1 MTFLFRYFEDIFASI
16 AISITVL
23 MVILNVF
30 LRYGFGFVIPWT
42 EELSVI
48 CFIWATYLGGSS
60 CYKNKLHLGVD
71 IVIATLPERMRQR
84 YQILLYLFLLGLHSI
99 MLWLSFDYLMLSS
112 KSTPVMGISYFYI
125 NSVLVLSF
133 GLMAL
138 HTLRFLAQDI
148 TLLLNPQAKP
158 QGQSGTAAE

>member
-1 MTFLFRYFEDIFASI
+1 MPVILRYFEEIFASI

-23 MVILNVF
+23 IVILNVV

-48 CFIWATYLGGSS
+48 CFIWAVYLGGSS

-71 IVIATLPERMRQR
+71 VVIAQLPEQSRQR
-84 YQILLYLFLLGLHSI
+84 YQIVLYSFMLVLNI
-99 MLWLSFDYLMLSS
+99 TILWLSVKYLMLST
-112 KSTPVMGISYFYI
+112 KFTPVMGISYIYI

-133 GLMAL
+133 AL
-138 HTLRFLAQDI
+138 ITFHTARFLVQEIKQLRNSQIPVD
-148 TLLLNPQAKP
+148 K
-158 QGQSGTAAE
+158 

>member
-1 MTFLFRYFEDIFASI
+1 MSFLFRYFEEIFASI

-23 MVILNVF
+23 MVIINVF

-48 CFIWATYLGGSS
+48 CFTWATYLGGSS

-71 IVIATLPERMRQR
+71 IIIAMFPERMRQR
-84 YQILLYLFLLGLHSI
+84 YQVILHLFLLGFFAV
-99 MLWLSFDYLMLSS
+99 MLWLSFDYMMLSS

-133 GLMAL
+133 GLMTL
-138 HTLRFLAQDI
+138 HTVRFLAQEI
-148 TLLLNPQAKP
+148 SLLRNPSTSSK
-158 QGQSGTAAE
+158 AE

>member
-1 MTFLFRYFEDIFASI
+1 MTFLFRYFEEIFASI
-16 AISITVL
+16 AISITVI

-60 CYKNKLHLGVD
+60 CYKHKLHLGVD
-71 IVIATLPERMRQR
+71 IIISMLPEGMRQR
-84 YQILLYLFLLGLHSI
+84 FQIMLYLFLLALHSV
-99 MLWLSFDYLMLSS
+99 MVWLSFDYLMLSS

-133 GLMAL
+133 GLMVL
-138 HTLRFLAQDI
+138 HTLRFLAQEI
-148 TLLLNPQAKP
+148 SALRNPQS
-158 QGQSGTAAE
+158 QLNTSLNGAAE

>member
-1 MTFLFRYFEDIFASI
+1 MSFLFRYFEEIFASI

-23 MVILNVF
+23 MVIINVF

-48 CFIWATYLGGSS
+48 CFTWATYLGGSS

-71 IVIATLPERMRQR
+71 IIIAMFPERMRQR
-84 YQILLYLFLLGLHSI
+84 YQVILHLFLLGFFAV
-99 MLWLSFDYLMLSS
+99 MLWLSFDYMMLSS

-133 GLMAL
+133 GLMTL
-138 HTLRFLAQDI
+138 HTVRFLAQEI
-148 TLLLNPQAKP
+148 LCCVTLPQAAKR
-158 QGQSGTAAE
+158 SK

>member
-1 MTFLFRYFEDIFASI
+1 MPLILRYFEEIFASI

-23 MVILNVF
+23 IVILNVI

-48 CFIWATYLGGSS
+48 CFIWSVYLGGSS

-71 IVIATLPERMRQR
+71 VVIAQLPRHWRDR
-84 YQILLYLFLLGLHSI
+84 YQVVLYTFLLGLNLTI
-99 MLWLSFDYLMLSS
+99 LWLSVDYLMLST
-112 KSTPVMGISYFYI
+112 KFTPVMGISYFYI

-133 GLMAL
+133 ALMTI
-138 HTLRFLAQDI
+138 HTIRFLVQEVQY
-148 TLLLNPQAKP
+148 LRNNQNPVEK
-158 QGQSGTAAE
+158 

>member
-1 MTFLFRYFEDIFASI
+1 MPLILRYFEEIFASI

-23 MVILNVF
+23 IVILNVI

-48 CFIWATYLGGSS
+48 CFIWSVYLGGSS

-71 IVIATLPERMRQR
+71 VVIAQLPRHWRDC
-84 YQILLYLFLLGLHSI
+84 YQVVLYTFLLVLNLTI
-99 MLWLSFDYLMLSS
+99 LWLSVDYLMLSS
-112 KSTPVMGISYFYI
+112 KVTPVMGISYFYI

-133 GLMAL
+133 ALMTI
-138 HTLRFLAQDI
+138 HTIRFLVQEVQHLRNI
-148 TLLLNPQAKP
+148 QNPVEK
-158 QGQSGTAAE
+158 